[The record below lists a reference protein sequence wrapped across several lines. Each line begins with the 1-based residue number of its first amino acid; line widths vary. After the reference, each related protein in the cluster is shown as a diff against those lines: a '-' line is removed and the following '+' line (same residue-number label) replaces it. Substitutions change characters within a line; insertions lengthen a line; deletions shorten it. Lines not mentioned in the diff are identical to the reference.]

1 MDDEIYYIPHDAFI
15 FTNRETL
22 NQFNAEKILSAY
34 DTYIKNGERLKE
46 PWEIEI
52 HLSGI
57 CPFLCNR
64 CSYSTRHT
72 GKEMGLEQIE
82 SIFSSLSE
90 KTHFVFFSGG
100 GDPFAWTSW
109 KELLNLR
116 ERYIPQMPIGVSTSL
131 FRLPDIDLDMI
142 DLYQIHLFGYDRESY
157 IEQIG
162 FDGFNIFNKNLL
174 KVCRKNSKIT
184 LKVLLDSFVIEH
196 INKFLDFFIMY
207 DVENIIL
214 KIPQNFLK
222 NEIGSQND
230 YSEIY
235 RQIISHPISN
245 KFEVIINNTKDLLFD
260 SNITID
266 KCYIAESGLYCLI
279 RDDGSVF
286 PCVASTNDNAN
297 LMGNINEISLVEI
310 FNKKFNYDLYNQNM
324 LCGKCP
330 LKACRHYRF
339 NKVIQKKYSNF
350 EQCLNGYIPV
360 ML

>member
-1 MDDEIYYIPHDAFI
+1 MDNEVYYIPHDAFI
-15 FTNRETL
+15 FTNRKNL
-22 NQFNAEKILSAY
+22 NQFNAEKILPAY

-57 CPFLCNR
+57 CQFSCNK
-64 CSYSTRHT
+64 CAYSTRHT
-72 GKEMGLEQIE
+72 GEKKSLEQIE
-82 SIFSSLSE
+82 SIFSSLTE
-90 KTHFVFFSGG
+90 RTHFVFFSGG

-116 ERYIPQMPIGVSTSL
+116 EQYIPQIPIGVSTNL

-142 DLYQIHLFGYDRESY
+142 DLYQIHVFGYDRKSY

-162 FDGFNIFNKNLL
+162 FDGFDEFKENLL
-174 KVCRKNSKIT
+174 EVCKRNSKIT
-184 LKVLLDSFVIEH
+184 LKVLLDTFVIEH
-196 INKFLDFFIMY
+196 LNKFLDFFIKY

-222 NEIGSQND
+222 NEVVSHDD

-235 RQIISHPISN
+235 NEIISHPISN
-245 KFEVIINNTKDLLFD
+245 KFEIIIDNTKDLLFNSD
-260 SNITID
+260 IAID
-266 KCYIAESGLYCLI
+266 KCYIAESGLYCLV
-279 RDDGSVF
+279 REDGSVF
-286 PCVASTNDNAN
+286 PCVASPNNNTNS
-297 LMGNINEISLVEI
+297 MGNINETSLTEI
-310 FNKKFNYDLYNQNM
+310 FNKNFTYELYNQNM

-339 NKVIQKKYSNF
+339 NKVIRKKYSNF
-350 EQCLNGYIPV
+350 EQYLNCYIPV